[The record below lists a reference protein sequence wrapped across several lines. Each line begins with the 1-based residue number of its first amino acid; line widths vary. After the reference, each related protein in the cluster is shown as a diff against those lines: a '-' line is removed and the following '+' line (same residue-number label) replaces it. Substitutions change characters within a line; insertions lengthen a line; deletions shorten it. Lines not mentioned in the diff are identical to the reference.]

1 MVSIKAIY
9 TALVLPVLMVT
20 AAPVDDLPIAKD
32 GTDISP
38 LAVKASITYCEHT
51 NWNGQCETRLQPLT
65 ECYNLPSSWNDRISS
80 IRNDSRS
87 SYKCTWYEH
96 GNCQGRSY
104 DNQNDANLADGDGF
118 FNDRISSWSCKYK

>member
-1 MVSIKAIY
+1 MLSSIHHLQSTKKFPKLESYPSLRSPFIMVSIKAIY

-65 ECYNLPSSWNDRISS
+65 ECCKANLPPFPFLLPLPLDW
-80 IRNDSRS
+80 
-87 SYKCTWYEH
+87 H
-96 GNCQGRSY
+96 
-104 DNQNDANLADGDGF
+104 
-118 FNDRISSWSCKYK
+118 